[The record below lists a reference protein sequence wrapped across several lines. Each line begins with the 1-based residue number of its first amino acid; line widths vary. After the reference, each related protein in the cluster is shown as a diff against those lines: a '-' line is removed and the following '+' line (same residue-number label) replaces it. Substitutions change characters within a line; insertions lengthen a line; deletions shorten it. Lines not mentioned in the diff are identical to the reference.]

1 MPRSMRLPVPRLVQ
15 PDDVS
20 CGPTALAA
28 VLQFHGAEL
37 DLPAIRA
44 ATPINPDGGTLA
56 PHLGRAA
63 LSLGFRVRAHPLA
76 LRVFDPSWRS
86 LDPPAL
92 LDRLERR
99 LAILPPG
106 RDRRVHEAWRSFLIA
121 GGEVA
126 LGELRSDELVGAI
139 DRGHP
144 LICGLCVTWLYQ
156 IPRERPED
164 NDSDDVAG
172 QPVGHFVV
180 VCGYEDGGERF
191 LVADPWP
198 QPPFNRDDGLYVVSQ
213 RRLTQ
218 AILLG
223 DATHDAV
230 IVEILAEGRP

>member
-1 MPRSMRLPVPRLVQ
+1 MARSVRLPVPRLVQ

-20 CGPTALAA
+20 CGPTALTA
-28 VLQFHGAEL
+28 VLQFHGAKL
-37 DLPAIRA
+37 DLPAVRS
-44 ATPINPDGGTLA
+44 ATPVNPDGGTLA

-63 LSLGFRVRAHPLA
+63 LSFGFAVRAHPLA
-76 LRVFDPSWRS
+76 LKVFDPTWRG
-86 LDPPAL
+86 LPREAL
-92 LDRLERR
+92 RDRVGRR
-99 LAILPPG
+99 LQTRPEG
-106 RDRRVHEAWRSFLIA
+106 RERRVHEAWLGFLDA

-126 LGELRSDELVGAI
+126 LGELRASELVGAI

-156 IPRERPED
+156 HARELPDD
-164 NDSDDVAG
+164 NQIDDIEG

-180 VCGYEDGGERF
+180 ICGYERGGAKF
-191 LVADPWP
+191 VVADPWP
-198 QPPFNRDDGLYVVSQ
+198 QPPFAHDDGLYVVSR

-230 IVEILAEGRP
+230 LVEVLPGARP